1 MSGATT
7 PSESDGTMG
16 SDDDDIDNW
25 LEKHMPPWLIEA
37 LRSWPERWPD
47 DAKYQ
52 SEKAARN
59 KMKKELKE
67 KLISSEDYVG
77 SLREPEALGFHAAS
91 VVITNRGRALM
102 LFERRGPRP
111 RRVALTFPGGKR
123 DRMEENAWECARREA
138 EEETGRQAQLP
149 TTPPLHVAWSNSSNA
164 KMVVYLSATNDAELA
179 ERIRQL
185 QRPPE
190 STENV
195 LPPEGVLTA
204 VWVPLGL
211 LGSKCFR
218 KHLSDQVKVV
228 MSVIPKLLKAA
239 DGAPPER
246 LKLQLLPRTVAP
258 KPADDA
264 TGDAASAK

>member
-123 DRMEENAWECARREA
+123 DRMEETAWECARREA
-138 EEETGRQAQLP
+138 EEETGCQAQLP
-149 TTPPLHVAWSNSSNA
+149 TTPPSHVAWSNSKDA
-164 KMVVYLSATNDAELA
+164 KMVLYLIATTDAELA

-185 QRPPE
+185 GRPPE
-190 STENV
+190 SNENA
-195 LPPEGVLTA
+195 LPPEGILSA
-204 VWVPLGL
+204 VWVPLRL
-211 LGSKCFR
+211 LVSESFH
-218 KHLSDQVKVV
+218 KHLSSQAQAV
-228 MSVIPKLLKAA
+228 MSVIPTLLKAA
-239 DGAPPER
+239 DELA
-246 LKLQLLPRTVAP
+246 
-258 KPADDA
+258 ADVFEVEEAD
-264 TGDAASAK
+264 SSEC

>member
-52 SEKAARN
+52 SEKAAR
-59 KMKKELKE
+59 KKVKEELKE

-102 LFERRGPRP
+102 LFERRGTRT
-111 RRVALTFPGGKR
+111 RCQVALTFPGGKR
-123 DRMEENAWECARREA
+123 DRMEETAWECARREA
-138 EEETGRQAQLP
+138 EEETGCQAQLP
-149 TTPPLHVAWSNSSNA
+149 TTPPSHVAWC
-164 KMVVYLSATNDAELA
+164 
-179 ERIRQL
+179 IRKTPRWYCTSL
-185 QRPPE
+185 QRPMPSSQSASGNWVGHQRAMRMRFHPKGFYLQYGCHSDYWSQRA
-190 STENV
+190 ST
-195 LPPEGVLTA
+195 
-204 VWVPLGL
+204 
-211 LGSKCFR
+211 S
-218 KHLSDQVKVV
+218 
-228 MSVIPKLLKAA
+228 I
-239 DGAPPER
+239 
-246 LKLQLLPRTVAP
+246 
-258 KPADDA
+258 
-264 TGDAASAK
+264 